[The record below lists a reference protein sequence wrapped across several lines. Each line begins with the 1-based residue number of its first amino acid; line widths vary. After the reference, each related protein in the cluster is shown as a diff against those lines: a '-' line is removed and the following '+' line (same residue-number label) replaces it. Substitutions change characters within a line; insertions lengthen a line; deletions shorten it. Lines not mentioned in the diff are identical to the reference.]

1 MNIDIAL
8 KKCKILLNS
17 ILEKELLLDFDFESY
32 QATLN
37 EKNRLYRS
45 ELKNLQAM
53 KKFIDEIS
61 YYEEDIDKIVFLTSN
76 SKYKYIKYFNELNLP
91 EVSLIMQRDIKK
103 LITSYNKALKE
114 VKSIYYT
121 SNSGLKGES
130 KVTRELE
137 RYSNSI
143 LPLFNINLEFNNEDS
158 ECDAIVIAETG
169 IFCIEVKNFGAG
181 KIIINNDGS
190 YERYDMENNIVP
202 TSNITAQVYKHISVL
217 QNILNDKENNK
228 LIKLP
233 YYIQVYPIIVM
244 ANDYIKVEN
253 KSNVPIMGIENVYHY
268 IMNKKTEVKIARSS
282 WNTID
287 EIIIN
292 NNKDAKKYPLPQY
305 YEKLMDN
312 VDKLSIKIKKFL
324 KVINSLKAEENLFNV
339 LFKQDLFYNQLL
351 KAIENN
357 NNKLNDAI
365 SKSHLI
371 CLNSLIDQIRT
382 IKVEPIGYYEGILKY
397 SFKKEFSSFTESEY
411 EIAKQVILKNIKE
424 SN

>member
-17 ILEKELLLDFDFESY
+17 ILEKELLLDFDFERY

-61 YYEEDIDKIVFLTSN
+61 YYEEDIDKIAFLTSN

-103 LITSYNKALKE
+103 LITSYNKALKD

-143 LPLFNINLEFNNEDS
+143 LPLFNINLEFNNEGS

-268 IMNKKTEVKIARSS
+268 IMNKKTEVKVARSS
-282 WNTID
+282 WKTIE

-324 KVINSLKAEENLFNV
+324 KVINSLKAEENLFNI

-357 NNKLNDAI
+357 NNKLNDTI

-371 CLNSLIDQIRT
+371 CLNSLIDQIRI